1 MIDIKFT
8 KFLEIEMDRFGA
20 QMNFLCLLQVSRFVF
35 LLKTN
40 FYNYFSIFLNIS
52 GLGLDFWKSQGSRG

>member
-20 QMNFLCLLQVSRFVF
+20 QMNFLCLLQVSRIVF